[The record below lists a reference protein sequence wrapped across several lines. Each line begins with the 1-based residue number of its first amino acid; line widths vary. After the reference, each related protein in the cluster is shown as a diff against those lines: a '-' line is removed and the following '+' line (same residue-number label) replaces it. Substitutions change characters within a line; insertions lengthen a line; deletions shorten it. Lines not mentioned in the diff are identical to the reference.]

1 MISSIHTSTDKPKV
15 SAIVVCYN
23 EQENIERCLKS
34 LLWADEIIVVDSFS
48 TDRTVELCKKYTKR
62 IYQREWPGFIQQK
75 SYAVSLAQYEWVFSL
90 DSDEVVTEK
99 LRDEILT
106 RLSAD
111 KDKINGYY
119 VKRHSFYL
127 GRWINHGGWF
137 PDYKLRLFK
146 KKAVICGGEDPHDKY
161 FVTGKSA
168 KLIGEIE
175 HYTYKNISDQLS
187 TIDRFS
193 EISAEGLSRKGSRF
207 VLVKMLFKPPVKFIE
222 TYVYKLGFIDGL
234 AGFIIAILSSYYIFV
249 KYAKLWE
256 KRKFGNNTQFDG
268 VSD

>member
-1 MISSIHTSTDKPKV
+1 VAGYKPKI

-23 EQENIERCLKS
+23 EEDNIERCLKS

-62 IYQREWPGFIQQK
+62 LYQREWPGFIQQK
-75 SYAVSLAQYEWVFSL
+75 SYAVSLAQYEWGFSL

-111 KDKINGYY
+111 KGEINGYY

-127 GRWINHGGWF
+127 GRWINHGGWY

-146 KKAVICGGEDPHDKY
+146 KNEAVCGGENPHDKY
-161 FVTGKSA
+161 FVNGKTARLS
-168 KLIGEIE
+168 GEIE
-175 HYTYKNISDQLS
+175 HYTYRNISDQLS

-193 EISAEGLSRKGSRF
+193 EISADGLYEKGSRF
-207 VLVKMLFKPPVKFIE
+207 ALVKMFFKPPVKFFE
-222 TYVYKLGFIDGL
+222 TYVYKLGFLDGL
-234 AGFIIAILSSYYIFV
+234 AGFIVSVLTSYYIFV
-249 KYAKLWE
+249 KFAKLWE
-256 KRKFGNNTQFDG
+256 KGKFGRNTRFNC

>member
-1 MISSIHTSTDKPKV
+1 VAGDKPKI
-15 SAIVVCYN
+15 SAVVVCYN
-23 EQENIERCLKS
+23 EEDNIERCLKS
-34 LLWADEIIVVDSFS
+34 LLWADEIVVVDSFS

-62 IYQREWPGFIQQK
+62 LYQREWPGFIQQK

-111 KDKINGYY
+111 KDEVNGYHI
-119 VKRHSFYL
+119 KRHSFYL
-127 GRWINHGGWF
+127 GRWINHGGWY

-146 KKAVICGGEDPHDKY
+146 KSEVVCGGENPHDKY
-161 FVTGKSA
+161 FVNGKTA
-168 KLIGEIE
+168 RLNGEIE
-175 HYTYKNISDQLS
+175 HYTYRNISDQLS
-187 TIDRFS
+187 TIDGFS
-193 EISAEGLSRKGSRF
+193 EISADGLYRKGSRF
-207 VLVKMLFKPPVKFIE
+207 TLVRMFFKPPVKFVE
-222 TYVYKLGFIDGL
+222 TYVYKLGFLDGL
-234 AGFIIAILSSYYIFV
+234 AGLIISVLTSYYIFV

-256 KRKFGNNTQFDG
+256 KSKSGSDTQFDG

>member
-1 MISSIHTSTDKPKV
+1 MAGDKPKI

-23 EQENIERCLKS
+23 EEDNIEQCLKS
-34 LLWADEIIVVDSFS
+34 LSWAEEIIVVDSFS

-62 IYQREWPGFIQQK
+62 LYQREWPGFIQQK

-90 DSDEVVTEK
+90 DFDEVVTEK

-106 RLSAD
+106 KLSTD
-111 KDKINGYY
+111 KDEVNGYY

-127 GRWINHGGWF
+127 GRWINHGGWY

-146 KKAVICGGEDPHDKY
+146 KSEVVCGGENPHDKY
-161 FVTGKSA
+161 FVNGKTA
-168 KLIGEIE
+168 RFGGEIE
-175 HYTYKNISDQLS
+175 HYTYRNISDQLS

-193 EISAEGLSRKGSRF
+193 EISADGLYRKGSRF
-207 VLVKMLFKPPVKFIE
+207 ALVKMFFKPPVKLFE
-222 TYVYKLGFIDGL
+222 TYVYKLGFLDGL
-234 AGFIIAILSSYYIFV
+234 AGLIISVLTSYYIFV

-256 KRKFGNNTQFDG
+256 KGKFGSDTQFDG